1 MLDQVRTELQ
11 LSERHAMW
19 LEDVRKIPCE
29 LAAELGIVSKGPH
42 LAFEYRRHGQLL
54 FRQIRKEL
62 PGGDKTFR
70 LEAPD
75 GRTLKEAGI
84 GLSFWQ
90 EDDLTGS
97 SSPDVPRIITEG
109 QFDTAAF
116 RLAGFPLVGSVPNGA
131 SGRPSEGEIVAAE
144 DTGFSYLW
152 EFDEAADKWRLRGGL
167 ATCARIILATDGD
180 KAGRV
185 LRDELAVRLG
195 RDRCWVVEYPEG
207 EIGGHPI
214 KDANDVLRKWG
225 ADEGCERLR
234 DMVAD
239 ARPLVAP
246 TLVPMSQIPEVK
258 REYLRTGW
266 KELDTHLKVTRPE
279 LMIVSGP
286 PGDGKSQF
294 VTALG
299 ASLAYLHGWKGA
311 VLQFED
317 DVERIR
323 EDFVK
328 FWCGRREADPTVAE
342 NRAQAL
348 AWVDQQ
354 FRTVSPDESEGEH
367 RFDLSWLDAK
377 LTEAARVHGCQFA
390 VIDPWN
396 EVEHAWHKGIT
407 ETQYLNDALR
417 NLKRTSRRLSM
428 CLIIVTHPDKAA
440 GRIKDIEEWDLYSIS
455 GGQAWNNKA
464 DHGIIVLRP
473 DKEKRETFIKVSKS
487 KRHLVMGRPGIVV
500 MRLNPLKATYEF
512 VGHHEGTQ

>member
-1 MLDQVRTELQ
+1 MLDQVRLE
-11 LSERHAMW
+11 LSERHAAW
-19 LEDVRKIPCE
+19 LEEERCIPCE

-42 LAFEYRRHGQLL
+42 LAFEYRRKGQLL

-62 PGGDKTFR
+62 PEGGKTFR

-90 EDDLTGS
+90 EDDLLS
-97 SSPDVPRIITEG
+97 ASSPEVPRIIAEG
-109 QFDTAAF
+109 QFDTASF

-131 SGRPSEGEIVAAE
+131 SGRPSEGEIIAAD
-144 DTGFSYLW
+144 DTGFAYLW
-152 EFDEAADKWRLRGGL
+152 EFDEAANVWRLRGGL

-195 RDRCWVVEYPEG
+195 RDRCWVVDYPEG
-207 EIGGHPI
+207 KIDGEPI

-225 ADEGCERLR
+225 EEEGCEKLR
-234 DMVAD
+234 DMVAN

-266 KELDTHLKVTRPE
+266 IELDQHLKVTRPE
-279 LMIVSGP
+279 LMIVTGP

-299 ASLAYLHGWKGA
+299 ASLAFSHGWRGA
-311 VLQFED
+311 ILQFED

-328 FWCGRREADPTVAE
+328 FFCGRSELEPTDPA
-342 NRAQAL
+342 NRSQAL

-367 RFDLSWLDAK
+367 RFDLDWVEAK
-377 LTEAARVHGCQFA
+377 LSEAARVHGCQFA

-396 EVEHAWHKGIT
+396 EVEHTWHKGLT

-417 NLKRTSRRLSM
+417 RLKRASRRLSM
-428 CLIIVTHPDKAA
+428 CLIIVTHPDKSA
-440 GRIKDIEEWDLYSIS
+440 GRIKEIDEWDLYSIS

-473 DKEKRETFIKVSKS
+473 DKAERETFIKVAKS
-487 KRHLVMGRPGIVV
+487 KRHLVMGRPGTVV

-512 VGHHEGTQ
+512 VRRHP